1 MTFSLGLADAR
12 DREQIYRLR
21 HDVYAL
27 EIRQH
32 TPNADAR
39 LLDDLDA
46 YNVYL
51 VARDGDAIAGFVSLT
66 PPSAPKFSID
76 KYFSRAAMP
85 FAIDAHTYEV
95 RLLTV
100 VPRYRSRLLAFLLM
114 YGVLRW
120 VEARGG
126 HRVVAIGRRQV
137 LPMYLDSGLRGTG
150 LQTTSGDVT
159 YELMHSSTD
168 ELGAAAAAQSA
179 FVDRLE
185 RQVRWDLP
193 MPFRKPAACFHGG
206 AFFDAVGD
214 DFRALDTA
222 TTIINA
228 DVLDAWFDPAPAV
241 LESLHRYLPWLVKTS
256 PPTACEGLIRAIAVA
271 RGVSA
276 EHVVVGAG
284 SSDLIFRAL
293 PRWLHRRSRV
303 LLLDPTYGEYS
314 HVLEQVIG
322 CRVDRLP
329 LSREGGYVV
338 PLDALGAA
346 LADGYDLVVLVNPNS
361 PTGRYIDAADLKP
374 LLQSAPARTRVWVDE
389 TYVNYVPGAES
400 LEAFAAASENVI
412 VCKSMSKMYALS
424 GARAAYLCAAPHQLE
439 ELRAVTPPWVVSLP
453 AQVAAV
459 RALESLEYYEARW
472 AETAGLRTTL
482 AAGLRQLDWDVI
494 DGVANFLLCHLP
506 DTAPTAA
513 ELVSACQRRGL
524 FLRNASPMG
533 RQLGDRAV
541 RLAVK
546 DAVTNERML
555 HILRAVTR

>member
-1 MTFSLGLADAR
+1 MTFSLALADGR
-12 DREQIYRLR
+12 DRELIYQLR
-21 HDVYAL
+21 HQVYAL

-39 LLDDLDA
+39 LTDDLDA
-46 YNVYL
+46 HNIYL
-51 VARDGDAIAGFVSLT
+51 VARDGDEIAGFVSLT
-66 PPSAPKFSID
+66 PPGAPKFSID
-76 KYFSRAAMP
+76 KYFPRAAMP
-85 FAIDAHTYEV
+85 FAIDARTYEV

-100 VPRYRSRLLAFLLM
+100 LPRYRSRLLAFLLM

-120 VEARGG
+120 VDARGG
-126 HRVVAIGRRQV
+126 HRVVAIGRREV
-137 LPMYLDSGLRGTG
+137 LPMYLASGLRGTG
-150 LQTTSGDVT
+150 LQTRSGDVT
-159 YELMHSSTD
+159 YELMHSSTED
-168 ELGAAAAAQSA
+168 LGAAAAAQSA
-179 FVDRLE
+179 FVNRLE
-185 RQVRWDLP
+185 HQVQWDLP

-214 DFRALDTA
+214 DFHALDTA
-222 TTIINA
+222 AAIINA

-241 LESLHRYLPWLVKTS
+241 LEALQQYLPWLVKTS
-256 PPTACEGLIRAIAVA
+256 PPTACEGLIRAIAAA
-271 RGVSA
+271 RGVAA

-329 LSREGGYVV
+329 LNRRDGYVV
-338 PLDALGAA
+338 SLDALGAA
-346 LADGYDLVVLVNPNS
+346 LADHYDLVVLVNPNS
-361 PTGRYIDAADLKP
+361 PTGRYVSAADLKP
-374 LLQSAPARTRVWVDE
+374 LLRSASARTRIWVDE

-439 ELRAVTPPWVVSLP
+439 ELHALTPPWVVSLP

-459 RALESLEYYEARW
+459 RALESPEYYEARW

-482 AAGLRQLDWDVI
+482 AAGLRQLDWEVV

-513 ELVSACQRRGL
+513 ELVGACQRRGL
-524 FLRNASPMG
+524 FVRNASPMG

-555 HILRAVTR
+555 EILRAVAR